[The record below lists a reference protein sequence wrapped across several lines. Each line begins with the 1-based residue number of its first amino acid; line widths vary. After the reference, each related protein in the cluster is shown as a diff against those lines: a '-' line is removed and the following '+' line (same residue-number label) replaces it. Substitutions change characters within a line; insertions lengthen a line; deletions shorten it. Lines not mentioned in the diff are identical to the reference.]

1 MPLTKKRFKY
11 LKNRLFLPMSYET
24 SMPKVHNVTVLQMMN
39 ALLKGC
45 KIGYVA
51 FIVVAIVG
59 MLIDWG
65 YSAVFTKWLV
75 EIVEKSGGKHIEVV
89 SLVGALCFFGSMWMF
104 GDAIFRVGSWYYAK
118 VLEPMIDAKIKI
130 TYLDRTMKNSYEYF
144 TSSSTG
150 RITSG
155 LYRVL
160 FNIKCVF
167 KKFARNL
174 CPTATTCV
182 ILLTSLFFVHWSLGI
197 ITMLFAVCYFSMFAL
212 TYKKI
217 FYFQG
222 KATDAYTRTTSMITD
237 VIMNFPSVVFF
248 SKKKYEVYRA
258 KRIQNYESKRIAS
271 AGIYLERLKI
281 YRCLLGWIL
290 CCVLF
295 YADAF
300 YLYYLDKISIS
311 NILYSVGINGS
322 CYGMLCMLHEDL
334 LDIIADF
341 GSIQEGLNI
350 INEGKVVKDVASGK
364 ELLVKK
370 GEISFKDLSF
380 NFGSNNVFKE
390 LKIDIKKGEKVGLV
404 GRSGAG
410 KTTLVNLLLRNLS
423 PTMGKILIDGQ
434 DIQNVSDESLKQN
447 ISIVS
452 QDTTLFNRSVFENIR
467 YAKQDA
473 TFEEVVEAAKV
484 ANAHDFIMDLEYG
497 YETNVGEK
505 GMRLSGGQRQ
515 RILIA
520 RAVLK
525 NSPILVLDEATSA
538 LDAESE
544 KQVQQGLESLMN
556 GKTVIAIAHK
566 LNTLKNLDRI
576 IVLQKGKIIEEGTHN
591 DLIGKQGS
599 LYKELWQIQSASVLQ
614 DE

>member
-1 MPLTKKRFKY
+1 MY
-11 LKNRLFLPMSYET
+11 LEKI
-24 SMPKVHNVTVLQMMN
+24 KVVRTFF
-39 ALLKGC
+39 GW
-45 KIGYVA
+45 
-51 FIVVAIVG
+51 F
-59 MLIDWG
+59 
-65 YSAVFTKWLV
+65 
-75 EIVEKSGGKHIEVV
+75 
-89 SLVGALCFFGSMWMF
+89 LCF
-104 GDAIFRVGSWYYAK
+104 A
-118 VLEPMIDAKIKI
+118 
-130 TYLDRTMKNSYEYF
+130 
-144 TSSSTG
+144 
-150 RITSG
+150 
-155 LYRVL
+155 
-160 FNIKCVF
+160 
-167 KKFARNL
+167 
-174 CPTATTCV
+174 
-182 ILLTSLFFVHWSLGI
+182 
-197 ITMLFAVCYFSMFAL
+197 
-212 TYKKI
+212 
-217 FYFQG
+217 
-222 KATDAYTRTTSMITD
+222 
-237 VIMNFPSVVFF
+237 
-248 SKKKYEVYRA
+248 
-258 KRIQNYESKRIAS
+258 
-271 AGIYLERLKI
+271 
-281 YRCLLGWIL
+281 
-290 CCVLF
+290 LF

-300 YLYYLDKISIS
+300 YLYYLDKISIA
-311 NILYSVGINGS
+311 NILYAIGINSS
-322 CYGMLCMLHEDL
+322 CYGMLCLLHEDL
-334 LDIIADF
+334 LDIIADY

-350 INEGKVVKDVASGK
+350 INEGKVVKDIVGGK
-364 ELLVKK
+364 ELQVSK

-390 LKIDIKKGEKVGLV
+390 LQIDIKKGEKVGLV

-423 PTMGKILIDGQ
+423 PVQGRILIDGQ